1 MVGKKNIAN
10 GDSSIKNRMDLIE
23 RDLSETSGFDTIRDL
38 IAEGQSPKC
47 FWATAPTG
55 KPHIA
60 YFVPLLKLADFAKAG
75 VDVTIL
81 FCDLYAFLVNYKHS
95 LEVVAARTAY
105 YKHLVRAVLHTLG
118 VPDSKVHFVD
128 GSSYELNK
136 EFSLDN
142 YKLSV
147 LITDQDIRATADEY
161 AKAARMSVLMC
172 PNLPCLA
179 EEYLDSDFQFGG
191 EDQRGLFAFNERVL
205 PLLGY
210 RKRAHAMNPPNTPQ
224 KSSNTTISLEANR
237 VFFSFSLP

>member
-1 MVGKKNIAN
+1 VV
-10 GDSSIKNRMDLIE
+10 
-23 RDLSETSGFDTIRDL
+23 SEFEEIRKTL
-38 IAEGQSPKC
+38 QGNPSR
-47 FWATAPTG
+47 T
-55 KPHIA
+55 
-60 YFVPLLKLADFAKAG
+60 
-75 VDVTIL
+75 
-81 FCDLYAFLVNYKHS
+81 DLYAFLVNYKHS

-161 AKAARMSVLMC
+161 AEAARMSVLMC

-179 EEYLDSDFQFGG
+179 EEYLDADFQFGG
-191 EDQRGLFAFNERVL
+191 EDQVRNLELASNLANCSLARIVRLQRTSPSPAWIPETSTRNESHGPRNRRPKDVLVGPRLQDRV
-205 PLLGY
+205 PG
-210 RKRAHAMNPPNTPQ
+210 RR
-224 KSSNTTISLEANR
+224 
-237 VFFSFSLP
+237 